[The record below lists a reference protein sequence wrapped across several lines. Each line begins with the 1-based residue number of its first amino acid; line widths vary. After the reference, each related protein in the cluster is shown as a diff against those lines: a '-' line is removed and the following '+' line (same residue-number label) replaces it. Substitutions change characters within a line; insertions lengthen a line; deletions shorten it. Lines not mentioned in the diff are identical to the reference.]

1 MSRISEPTRVSYTE
15 GSNFPHRQ
23 LVSPRKVLV
32 PQDRILGE
40 RRENVDCNEAAIA
53 EAIEGFHADEMV
65 TIAAGALRSV
75 FGDLTAADMGVPT
88 KECGC
93 EDHHAII
100 VRVGAV
106 RDALKS
112 TDRRRSHAG
121 HRS

>member
-1 MSRISEPTRVSYTE
+1 MNRAADPAVISYTE
-15 GSNFPHRQ
+15 GANFSHRQ
-23 LVSPRKVLV
+23 MIAPRKVLV

-40 RRENVDCNEAAIA
+40 RRENIDCNEAAIA
-53 EAIEGFHADEMV
+53 EAIEGFTSDEMV

-75 FGDLTAADMGVPT
+75 FGDITAADMGVPT

-93 EDHHAII
+93 EDHHAIL